1 MRHGFNRQQVKRII
15 FEELENSK
23 DEEDAIELLQRITGL
38 NEDETDEFENKLK
51 RARSFKKNAG
61 ISLLGAVVI
70 LFGGMNLL
78 GGPQEQRVKQDMEKV
93 QQLDDETLRRFG
105 VDTGAMENPDD
116 AAEERGKQYP
126 TAKLGL
132 VNMSDMDNNEKI
144 EAAWKQIDDM
154 VANGELQYKRARVST
169 TVPGGMATLDYDAIP
184 PNLVLPNSLGTK
196 DQYRAWIVQ
205 TILKGDIKNIGK
217 LRDFVYGDS
226 GKWPSG
232 SGEEKTRYVGSAQI
246 LPPEWT
252 VALDIYQ
259 DLIREITDSMAT
271 EYRTGDES
279 QKKEILRLN
288 NVKSPEELEKYL
300 NTTLYRAGL
309 QPVSLTTPN

>member
-1 MRHGFNRQQVKRII
+1 MKHGFSREQVKRII
-15 FEELENSK
+15 LEELQNSK
-23 DEEDAIELLQRITGL
+23 DEEDAVELLQKIVGL
-38 NEDETDEFENKLK
+38 NEDEADEFEDKLK
-51 RARSFKKNAG
+51 RARNFKKIAG
-61 ISLLGAVVI
+61 ISLLSAVVI
-70 LFGGMNLL
+70 LFGGMSLVGNS
-78 GGPQEQRVKQDMEKV
+78 QEKKVKQDIEKV
-93 QQLDDETLRRFG
+93 QRLDDETLQRFG
-105 VDTGAMENPDD
+105 VDTGAMMDPD
-116 AAEERGKQYP
+116 AAVEERGKQYP

-132 VNMSDMDNNEKI
+132 VNMSDMNNNEKI

-232 SGEEKTRYVGSAQI
+232 SGEEKTRYVGSAQV

-309 QPVSLTTPN
+309 PQVPLTTSN

>member
-1 MRHGFNRQQVKRII
+1 MRHRFNRQQVKRII

-23 DEEDAIELLQRITGL
+23 DEEEAIVLLQRIAGL
-38 NEDETDEFENKLK
+38 NESEADEFESKLK
-51 RARSFKKNAG
+51 RAKSFKKFAG
-61 ISLLGAVVI
+61 ITLLGAVVA

-78 GGPQEQRVKQDMEKV
+78 GGSQEQKVKQDMEKV
-93 QQLDDETLRRFG
+93 QQLDDETLQRFG
-105 VDTGAMENPDD
+105 VDTGAMMEP
-116 AAEERGKQYP
+116 AAPPEERTKQYS
-126 TAKLGL
+126 TSKLGL
-132 VNMSDMDNNEKI
+132 VNMSDMGNNEKI
-144 EAAWKQIDDM
+144 EAAWEQIDDM

-169 TVPGGMATLDYDAIP
+169 MVPGGMATLDYDAIP
-184 PNLVLPNSLGTK
+184 SNLVLPNSLVTK
-196 DQYRAWIVQ
+196 DQYRAWIIQ
-205 TILKGDIKNIGK
+205 NILKGDIKNIGK

-232 SGEEKTRYVGSAQI
+232 SGKEKNRYVGKAQI
-246 LPPEWT
+246 LPPEWA
-252 VALDIYQ
+252 VALDVYQ
-259 DLIREITDSMAT
+259 DLVKEITDSMAT

>member
-23 DEEDAIELLQRITGL
+23 DEEEAIELLQRITGL
-38 NEDETDEFENKLK
+38 NEDEADEFENKLK
-51 RARSFKKNAG
+51 RARSFKKFAG
-61 ISLLGAVVI
+61 ITLIGAVVV

-78 GGPQEQRVKQDMEKV
+78 GGSQEQKVKQDMEKI
-93 QQLDDETLRRFG
+93 QQLDDETLQRFG
-105 VDTGAMENPDD
+105 VDTGALRNPA
-116 AAEERGKQYP
+116 AAEEPTKQYL
-126 TAKLGL
+126 TSKLGM
-132 VNMSDMDNNEKI
+132 VNMSDMGNNEKI
-144 EAAWKQIDDM
+144 EAAWGQIDDM

-184 PNLVLPNSLGTK
+184 SNLVLPNSLVTK
-196 DQYRAWIVQ
+196 DQYRAWIIQ
-205 TILKGDIKNIGK
+205 DILKGDIKNIGK

-232 SGEEKTRYVGSAQI
+232 SGKEKTRYVGNAQI
-246 LPPEWT
+246 LPPEWA
-252 VALDIYQ
+252 VALDVYQ
-259 DLIREITDSMAT
+259 DLVKEITDSMAT

-309 QPVSLTTPN
+309 QPVSLTTAN

>member
-1 MRHGFNRQQVKRII
+1 MM
-15 FEELENSK
+15 
-23 DEEDAIELLQRITGL
+23 D
-38 NEDETDEFENKLK
+38 
-51 RARSFKKNAG
+51 
-61 ISLLGAVVI
+61 
-70 LFGGMNLL
+70 
-78 GGPQEQRVKQDMEKV
+78 P
-93 QQLDDETLRRFG
+93 
-105 VDTGAMENPDD
+105 D
-116 AAEERGKQYP
+116 AAVEERGKQYP

-132 VNMSDMDNNEKI
+132 VNMSDMNKNEKI

-232 SGEEKTRYVGSAQI
+232 SGEEKTRYVGSAQV

-309 QPVSLTTPN
+309 PPVPLTTSN

>member
-1 MRHGFNRQQVKRII
+1 MKHGFSREQVKRII
-15 FEELENSK
+15 LEELENSK
-23 DEEDAIELLQRITGL
+23 DEDDAVELLQKIVGL
-38 NEDETDEFENKLK
+38 NEDEADEFEDKLR
-51 RARSFKKNAG
+51 RARRFKKNAG
-61 ISLLGAVVI
+61 ISLLSAVVI
-70 LFGGMNLL
+70 LFGGMSLL
-78 GGPQEQRVKQDMEKV
+78 GNSQEKKVKQDIEKV
-93 QQLDDETLRRFG
+93 QRLDDETLQRFG
-105 VDTGAMENPDD
+105 VDTGAMMDPDA
-116 AAEERGKQYP
+116 AAEERTRQYP

-132 VNMSDMDNNEKI
+132 TDMSDMNNNQKI

-154 VANGELQYKRARVST
+154 VANGELKYKRARVST

-196 DQYRAWIVQ
+196 DQYRAWVVQ
-205 TILKGDIKNIGK
+205 NILKGDIKNIGK

-232 SGEEKTRYVGSAQI
+232 SGEEKTRYVGNAQV

-271 EYRTGDES
+271 EYR
-279 QKKEILRLN
+279 LN
-288 NVKSPEELEKYL
+288 NVNSPEELEKYL

-309 QPVSLTTPN
+309 QPVSLTTSN

>member
-1 MRHGFNRQQVKRII
+1 MKHGFSREQVKRII
-15 FEELENSK
+15 LEELQNSK
-23 DEEDAIELLQRITGL
+23 DEEDAVELLQKIVGL
-38 NEDETDEFENKLK
+38 NEDEADEFEDKLK
-51 RARSFKKNAG
+51 RARNFKKIAG
-61 ISLLGAVVI
+61 ISLLSAVVI
-70 LFGGMNLL
+70 LFGGMSLVGNS
-78 GGPQEQRVKQDMEKV
+78 QEKKVKQDIEKV
-93 QQLDDETLRRFG
+93 QRLDDETLQRFG
-105 VDTGAMENPDD
+105 VDTGAMMDPD
-116 AAEERGKQYP
+116 AAVEERGKQYP

-132 VNMSDMDNNEKI
+132 VNMSDMNNNEKI

-232 SGEEKTRYVGSAQI
+232 S
-246 LPPEWT
+246 
-252 VALDIYQ
+252 DIYQ

-309 QPVSLTTPN
+309 PPVPLTTSN